1 MISNYLDL
9 IVSFNNLSTKFLKYK
24 LVETDGTVVNFGRIR
39 YKGGKTTWT
48 SFDRVYLDFQND
60 VHNVHNSLF
69 FIRKGLIKNIN
80 MHFDNNSDNDPIF
93 IYYITRIDKN
103 DYHFLL
109 DYK

>member
-9 IVSFNNLSTKFLKYK
+9 IVSFNLSTKFLKYK
-24 LVETDGTVVNFGRIR
+24 LVGADGTAVNFGRVR
-39 YKGGKTTWT
+39 YQGSKTTWM
-48 SFDRVYLDFQND
+48 SFDRAIYLDY
-60 VHNVHNSLF
+60 HIYHSLF

-93 IYYITRIDKN
+93 IYYITRVDKN

>member
-9 IVSFNNLSTKFLKYK
+9 IVSFNLSTKFLKYK
-24 LVETDGTVVNFGRIR
+24 LVGADGTVVNFGRIR

-48 SFDRVYLDFQND
+48 SSYRAVSLYQSD
-60 VHNVHNSLF
+60 VHNSLF

-80 MHFDNNSDNDPIF
+80 VLYSNDNNPTF
-93 IYYITRIDKN
+93 IYYVTRIDKN
-103 DYHFLL
+103 DYHLLL